1 LKLFAAQRRISS
13 VEECGVIGLISIPG
27 VIMNLMKSFS
37 ILAGSLLIIQTLS
50 AEDPDKLENLQVFPK
65 DITKKELVTIMKTFT
80 SGLGK
85 RCDFCHVGKGTDEVP
100 FIFSS
105 DAKNTKKTARAMILM
120 TKAINDQ
127 YLKNMLP
134 GDEPRIT
141 VTCVTCH
148 HGQPR
153 PEAIEDILR
162 ADLNSKGIESAI
174 QKYRDLRT
182 KFYGGAS
189 FDFTD
194 KPLNRVASELME
206 KNKLAE
212 ALALLKLNDEFH
224 QQSAY
229 SELLM
234 GDAYSKSGMKEE
246 ALKHYRKSAELDP
259 EDVFAKKKIE
269 ELTAT
274 DKPQ

>member
-1 LKLFAAQRRISS
+1 MSLTK
-13 VEECGVIGLISIPG
+13 
-27 VIMNLMKSFS
+27 FS
-37 ILAGSLLIIQTLS
+37 LTLALLIFVIQTSS
-50 AEDPDKLENLQVFPK
+50 AQNSDKLENLQVFPK
-65 DITKKELVTIMKTFT
+65 DISKKELVTIMKTFT

-85 RCDFCHVGKGTDEVP
+85 RCDFCHVGKGTDEIP
-100 FIFSS
+100 FNFPS
-105 DAKNTKKTARAMILM
+105 DEKAQKKTAREMILM
-120 TKAINDQ
+120 TRAINDQ
-127 YLKNMLP
+127 YLKNMPP
-134 GDEPRIT
+134 GNEPRVT
-141 VTCVTCH
+141 VTCATCH

-162 ADLNSKGIESAI
+162 AELNSKGIESAI
-174 QKYRDLRT
+174 QRYRELRT
-182 KFYGGAS
+182 QFYGGHS

-194 KPLNRVASELME
+194 KPLNRVAAELME
-206 KNKLAE
+206 KNKLPE
-212 ALALLKLNDEFH
+212 SLALLKLNDEFH
-224 QQSAY
+224 QQTAW

-246 ALKHYRKSAELDP
+246 ALLHYRKSSELDP

>member
-1 LKLFAAQRRISS
+1 MSLT
-13 VEECGVIGLISIPG
+13 
-27 VIMNLMKSFS
+27 KSFL
-37 ILAGSLLIIQTLS
+37 IFVCSLLIIQTTS
-50 AEDPDKLENLQVFPK
+50 AQDSDKLENLQVFPK

-105 DAKNTKKTARAMILM
+105 DAKPEKKTARAMILM
-120 TKAINDQ
+120 TRAINDQ
-127 YLKNMLP
+127 YLKNMP
-134 GDEPRIT
+134 AGDEPRIT
-141 VTCVTCH
+141 VTCATCH

-162 ADLNSKGIESAI
+162 AELNSKGIESAI

-182 KFYGGAS
+182 KFYGGSS

-194 KPLNRVASELME
+194 RPLNRVADDLME
-206 KNKLAE
+206 KNKLPE
-212 ALALLKLNDEFH
+212 SLALLKLNEEFH
-224 QQSAY
+224 QQTAW
-229 SELLM
+229 SELLL
-234 GDAYSKSGMKEE
+234 GAAYAKSGMKEE
-246 ALKHYRKSAELDP
+246 ALQHYRKSSQLDP

-269 ELTAT
+269 ELTT
-274 DKPQ
+274 SDKPH

>member
-1 LKLFAAQRRISS
+1 MSLT
-13 VEECGVIGLISIPG
+13 
-27 VIMNLMKSFS
+27 KSFL
-37 ILAGSLLIIQTLS
+37 IFVCSLLIIQTTS
-50 AEDPDKLENLQVFPK
+50 AQDSDKLENLQVFPK

-105 DAKNTKKTARAMILM
+105 DAKPEKKTARAMILM
-120 TKAINDQ
+120 TRAINDQ
-127 YLKNMLP
+127 YLKNMP
-134 GDEPRIT
+134 AGDEPRIT
-141 VTCVTCH
+141 VTCATCH

-162 ADLNSKGIESAI
+162 AELNSKGIESAI

-182 KFYGGAS
+182 KFYGGSS

-194 KPLNRVASELME
+194 RPLNRVADELME
-206 KNKLAE
+206 KNKLPE
-212 ALALLKLNDEFH
+212 SLALLKLNEEFH
-224 QQSAY
+224 QQTAW
-229 SELLM
+229 SELLL
-234 GDAYSKSGMKEE
+234 GDAYAKSGMKEE
-246 ALKHYRKSAELDP
+246 ALQHYRKSSQLDP

-269 ELTAT
+269 ELTT
-274 DKPQ
+274 SDKPH

>member
-1 LKLFAAQRRISS
+1 MRLPKSCLILLCLFF
-13 VEECGVIGLISIPG
+13 V
-27 VIMNLMKSFS
+27 
-37 ILAGSLLIIQTLS
+37 IQTLS
-50 AEDPDKLENLQVFPK
+50 AQDSDKLENLQVFPK

-100 FIFSS
+100 FIFAS
-105 DAKNTKKTARAMILM
+105 DAKDTKKTTRAMILM
-120 TKAINDQ
+120 TRAINDQ
-127 YLKNMLP
+127 YLKNLPP

-141 VTCVTCH
+141 VTCATCH

-162 ADLNSKGIESAI
+162 ADLNSKGIDSAI
-174 QKYRDLRT
+174 QNYRDLRT

-189 FDFTD
+189 YDFTD
-194 KPLNRVASELME
+194 KPLNRVASELID
-206 KNKLAE
+206 KNKLPE
-212 ALALLKLNDEFH
+212 SLALLKLNDEFH
-224 QQSAY
+224 QQTAW

-246 ALKHYRKSAELDP
+246 ALQHYRKSSELDP
-259 EDVFAKKKIE
+259 QDVFAKKKIE
-269 ELTAT
+269 ELTTT